1 MSKARLVITAVELE
15 GRSPGEVAAS
25 YGLSRSWV
33 YELLARYRAEGD
45 AALEPR
51 SRRPRTNPR
60 ATPPPVVEL
69 VLRLRRE
76 LSESGLDAGPHTLAW
91 HLRTH
96 HDITVSVSTIW
107 RILHRAALIT
117 PQPQKRPRNS
127 YQRFEAT
134 LPNETWQTDFTHVSL
149 ADGTD
154 TEVLTFL
161 DDHSRYVLACTAQR
175 AVTTTLVIT
184 AFRQAVTAHGIPAI
198 RALRQRHGLHRPPLR
213 RQGRTQQVPERA
225 RPTRHHAEELPTQPP
240 PDLRQSR
247 TRPAD
252 PQEVAQHPTTSGDH
266 RRAPD
271 PARHLGRA
279 LQHRPPTPI
288 PGGRTPAQAYQ
299 ARPKATPTRSNH
311 GSHYRQRYDQV
322 DKTGSVTLRHDSRL
336 HHIGIGRAHA
346 GTRVIMLIHD
356 LDIRVIDALTG
367 ELLRALTLDPTRDYQ
382 PQKREDTPDP

>member
-184 AFRQAVTAHGIPAI
+184 AFRQAVTAHGIPASVLSDNGMVFTVRLSGGKGGRNKFQNELARLDI
-198 RALRQRHGLHRPPLR
+198 TQKNSRPSHPQTCGKVERVQQTLKKWLSTRPPAATIAELQTQLDTWAEHYNTARPHRAL
-213 RQGRTQQVPERA
+213 
-225 RPTRHHAEELPTQPP
+225 
-240 PDLRQSR
+240 
-247 TRPAD
+247 
-252 PQEVAQHPTTSGDH
+252 
-266 RRAPD
+266 
-271 PARHLGRA
+271 
-279 LQHRPPTPI
+279 
-288 PGGRTPAQAYQ
+288 GGRTPAQAFQ
-299 ARPKATPTRSNH
+299 ARPKATPTRSTH

-346 GTRVIMLIHD
+346 GTRVIMLVHD
-356 LDIRVIDALTG
+356 IDIRVIDALTG